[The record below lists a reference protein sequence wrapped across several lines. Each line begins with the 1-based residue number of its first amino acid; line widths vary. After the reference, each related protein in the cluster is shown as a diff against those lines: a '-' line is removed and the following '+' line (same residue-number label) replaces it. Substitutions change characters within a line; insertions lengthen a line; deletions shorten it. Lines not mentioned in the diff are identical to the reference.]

1 VSKPSA
7 TTGYF
12 TPATFKFLR
21 SLSRNNDREW
31 FTAHKADYEA
41 DLRQPFLRLIAD
53 MAEPLKDISPEIV
66 ANPKP
71 MGGSLF
77 RIYRDTR
84 FAKDKRPYKEHS
96 GASFYHAAT
105 RAVTRG
111 SDGDQGTMG
120 RLDAPGFYLH
130 LAPGSESYCGGGL
143 WHPQPATL
151 KRVRDYL
158 LNNPASWKSATQN
171 AAFHKTYGSLG
182 GESLSRPPRGYA
194 IDHPLLEDL
203 KRKDYVCAS
212 ALDEDSLCRP
222 DLPKVLIQRYRVAA
236 PLIDWLC
243 GALDL
248 EF

>member
-1 VSKPSA
+1 MAKSQGA
-7 TTGYF
+7 YF

-21 SLSRNNDREW
+21 SLARNNNREW
-31 FTAHKADYEA
+31 FAAHKADYEA

-53 MAEPLKDISPEIV
+53 LAEPLQAISPQIV

-105 RAVTRG
+105 RAMARG
-111 SDGDQGTMG
+111 GDGDQGTLG

-130 LAPGSESYCGGGL
+130 LAPGRESFCGGGL

-158 LNNPASWKSATQN
+158 LNNPSSWKQATQS
-171 AAFHKTYGSLG
+171 AAFKKTYGALG
-182 GESLSRPPRGYA
+182 GECLSRPPRGYA
-194 IDHPLLEDL
+194 PEHPLVEDL
-203 KRKDYVCAS
+203 KRKDYVCA
-212 ALDEDSLCRP
+212 APLDEDQLCRP
-222 DLPKVLIQRYRVAA
+222 DLPKQLIQRYRVAA